1 MKIKQPNAF
10 RYFFVLP
17 LVLAAVVGWRYW
29 NRHLRY
35 EYFPRNFG
43 TIEEGLLY
51 RSGRIHPKLLPKVL
65 REHEIKYIANLINT
79 YPPEDAVAKRLGIR
93 VFRMET
99 LQGDGTGDIKD
110 YARAITVMVKGKRK
124 GHPVLVHCAAG
135 TQRAGGVTATYR
147 LLVEGVKDNEA
158 IIAELKKYG
167 WKSKDIVLLNFINK
181 NMYTLAKDLVERNI
195 IEQIPEPLPQI
206 RYEGVSVYQF
216 DKDGTP
222 RANSSNTG

>member
-1 MKIKQPNAF
+1 MKIKQPNSF

-17 LVLAAVVGWRYW
+17 LVLAALVGWRYW
-29 NRHLRY
+29 NKHLRY

-43 TIEEGLLY
+43 TIEEGVLY
-51 RSGRIHPKLLPKVL
+51 RSGRIHPKLLPKVF
-65 REHEIKYIANLINT
+65 REHKIKYIANLINT
-79 YPPEDAVAKRLGIR
+79 YPPEDAIAKKMGIR

-99 LQGDGTGDIKD
+99 LQGDGTGDIND

-147 LLVEGVKDNEA
+147 LLVEGVKDNDA
-158 IIAELKKYG
+158 IVAELKKYG
-167 WKSKDIVLLNFINK
+167 WRSKDTVLLNFINK
-181 NMYTLAKDLVERNI
+181 NMYTLAQNLLARNI
-195 IEQIPEPLPQI
+195 IERIPDPLPQI
-206 RYEGVSVYQF
+206 HYKGVTVYHF